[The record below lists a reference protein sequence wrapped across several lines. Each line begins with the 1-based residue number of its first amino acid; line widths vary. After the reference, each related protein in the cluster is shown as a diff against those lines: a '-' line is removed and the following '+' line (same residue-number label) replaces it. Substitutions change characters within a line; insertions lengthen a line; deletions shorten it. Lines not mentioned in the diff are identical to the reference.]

1 MNSPDWDTRYSKHYV
16 RRDSWLP
23 ASQEYKKN
31 TGKSAVKYFTLC
43 DVQAIDIFMLE
54 MAGVLPRDQNG
65 KLPNVIICE
74 DVVSKAKEI
83 SRLVK
88 PPMQEAIIAANLEDL
103 LTFEDDEYTKNT
115 PIGTYEQDKGK
126 RLRLQLKE
134 RHERFKK
141 YLPFDIVN
149 FDPCESILEKALEV
163 NKLYMSLEKLFEFQ
177 KKADKFL
184 LFVTTNISKIHVA
197 IEKKFEKDLSENL
210 KKHLDLK
217 EVIIKQ
223 LGGTEYRKIPEDYKK
238 SICFVKSIMIPIAR
252 KTGWYCEH
260 KGIVI
265 YENPDKTKMLASA
278 VLCTSV
284 KSAQNESVYINDLID
299 IIKGKVSYHS
309 YAESLRDKPLK
320 DDLEKITKYREQIR
334 KN

>member
-1 MNSPDWDTRYSKHYV
+1 
-16 RRDSWLP
+16 
-23 ASQEYKKN
+23 
-31 TGKSAVKYFTLC
+31 
-43 DVQAIDIFMLE
+43 MLE

-65 KLPNVIICE
+65 KLPNVFVCE
-74 DVVSKAKEI
+74 DIESKAWEI
-83 SRLVK
+83 SKLLK
-88 PPMQEAIIAANLEDL
+88 PPIQEAIIPANLEDL

-115 PIGTYEQDKGK
+115 PIGTFEQDKVK

-149 FDPCESILEKALEV
+149 FDPCGSVLEKALEV
-163 NKLYMSLEKLFEFQ
+163 NRLYLSLEKLFEFQ
-177 KKADKFL
+177 KKTDIFL
-184 LFVTTNISKIHVA
+184 LFVTTNISKIHIAV
-197 IEKKFEKDLSENL
+197 EKKFEKDYSENL

-217 EVIIKQ
+217 EVINKQ
-223 LGGTEYRKIPEDYKK
+223 LGGIEFRKIPEVYKK
-238 SICFVKSIMIPIAR
+238 SICFVKSIIIPIAR

-260 KGIVI
+260 KGIII

-284 KSAQNESVYINDLID
+284 KSTQNESVYINDLIGV
-299 IIKGKVSYHS
+299 IKGKVSYHS
-309 YAESLRDKPLK
+309 YAEALKDKPLK
-320 DDLEKITKYREQIR
+320 DDLEKIKKYREQIR